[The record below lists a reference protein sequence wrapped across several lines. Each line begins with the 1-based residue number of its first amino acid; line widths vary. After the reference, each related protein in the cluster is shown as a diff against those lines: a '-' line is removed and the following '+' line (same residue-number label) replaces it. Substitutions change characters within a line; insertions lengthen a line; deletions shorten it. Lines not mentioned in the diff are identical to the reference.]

1 LNPELRAG
9 PARDG
14 LEDGDDFISL
24 APLWHLIR
32 RYRHWLEISF
42 LALVVLGLGGLAA
55 ASLFLKREAAGALE
69 LEFVFSGAERGL
81 YPNNLPFSPEDL
93 LDDAV
98 VRQVYVR
105 NNLAR
110 WLKYEE
116 FKSGLSLNRGGTD
129 LLMLRAEYQAK
140 LDDRKLTA
148 ADRQRL
154 EEEFAARTQGIPP
167 VRYRLAWIREAR
179 PGRLLPKELLRRSL
193 REIPRVWAEEAV
205 RKKQVLLFAA
215 RIPGP
220 ARLDAGTD
228 VLASFNELLERSR
241 SLQLGLE
248 ELAKMPGVNL
258 PTEQE
263 RPNLADLLLGL
274 RILTEQT
281 IPEIQLT
288 LLTNVDSPEAADRV
302 ERSFQLQ
309 LRTREGRLEQAKG
322 GVSSVLATYR
332 DYLAGRPG
340 SDFSGSGSA
349 KADAATRGSALPLAG
364 AGTSL
369 QISDSFLNKLMDVT
383 KGNEDGPYRTQMVER
398 IRSARLE
405 EVDEQSSFEE
415 TQKIL
420 QSVQRDLDNWRKA
433 TATRGE
439 RKAAG
444 APDLAQAARDLN
456 GLIQGAER
464 LRSMV
469 AENHMNPQTA
479 LYRVTLPFDL
489 QVASPLSSRNAGL
502 ALAVFVFLGLAA
514 TLVAC
519 WAHDQSTNA
528 GRREK

>member
-1 LNPELRAG
+1 MNTELRSAPG
-9 PARDG
+9 REG
-14 LEDGDDFISL
+14 MEDGDDFISL

-32 RYRHWLEISF
+32 RYRHWLEIAF
-42 LALVVLGLGGLAA
+42 LALLVSGLGGIGA
-55 ASLFLKREAAGALE
+55 ASLFLKREAAGFLE
-69 LEFVFSGAERGL
+69 LEFVFSGAERGF

-98 VRQVYVR
+98 IRQVYVR
-105 NNLAR
+105 NSLAR

-116 FKSGLSLNRGGTD
+116 FKSGLALHRAGTE
-129 LLMLRAEYQAK
+129 MLFLRSEYQAK
-140 LDDRKLTA
+140 LDDRKLAA

-154 EEEFAARTQGIPP
+154 EEEFSSRIKSLPP
-167 VRYRLAWIREAR
+167 LTYRLSWNREAR
-179 PGRLLPKELLRRSL
+179 PGRLLPAELLRRSL
-193 REIPRVWAEEAV
+193 RDIPRVWAEEAV

-220 ARLDAGTD
+220 ARLDTGAD

-241 SLQLGLE
+241 SLQFGLE

-258 PTEQE
+258 PTGQE

-274 RILTEQT
+274 RILSEQT

-288 LLTNVDSPEAADRV
+288 LLANVDSPEAAERV
-302 ERSFQLQ
+302 VRSFQLQ
-309 LRTREGRLEQAKG
+309 LRTREGKLDQAKG
-322 GVSSVLATYR
+322 VVNSVLATYR

-340 SDFSGSGSA
+340 SDFSSSGEA
-349 KADAATRGSALPLAG
+349 KPEATGRGPVAPLAG

-369 QISDSFLNKLMDVT
+369 QISDSFLNKLMEVT

-398 IRSARLE
+398 IRAARLD

-415 TQKIL
+415 TRQIL
-420 QSVQRDLDNWRKA
+420 QSVQRDVEKWRKEA
-433 TATRGE
+433 ASRGE

-444 APDLAQAARDLN
+444 TPDLAQAVRDLN

-464 LRSMV
+464 LRAMV

-479 LYRVTLPFDL
+479 LYRVTLPFDY
-489 QVASPLSSRNAGL
+489 VVTGPLTPRNTGL
-502 ALAVFVFLGLAA
+502 ALAIFVFLGMG
-514 TLVAC
+514 VALFAC
-519 WAHDQSTNA
+519 FLHDQSSKP
-528 GRREK
+528 GVS

>member
-1 LNPELRAG
+1 MNTELRAS

-14 LEDGDDFISL
+14 VEDGDDFISL
-24 APLWHLIR
+24 APLWHLLR

-42 LALVVLGLGGLAA
+42 LALVISGLGGLAA
-55 ASLFLKREAAGALE
+55 ASLFLKQEATGTLE
-69 LEFVFSGAERGL
+69 LEFVFAGAERGL
-81 YPNNLPFSPEDL
+81 FPNNQPFSPEDL
-93 LDDAV
+93 LDDSV

-105 NNLAR
+105 NSLAR

-116 FKSGLSLNRGGTD
+116 FKSGLSLNRAGTD
-129 LLMLRAEYQAK
+129 LLLLRSEYQAK
-140 LDDRKLTA
+140 LDDRKLTV

-154 EEEFAARTQGIPP
+154 EEEFATRSQAIPP
-167 VRYRLAWIREAR
+167 IRYRLAWNREAR
-179 PGRLLPKELLRRSL
+179 PGRLLPRELLRRSL
-193 REIPRVWAEEAV
+193 RDLPRVWADEAV

-220 ARLDAGTD
+220 ARLGAEAD

-241 SLQLGLE
+241 SLQFGLE

-258 PTEQE
+258 PTGQD

-288 LLTNVDSPEAADRV
+288 LLANVDSPEAAERV

-309 LRTREGRLEQAKG
+309 LRTRESRLQQAKG
-322 GVSSVLATYR
+322 GVASVLATYR

-340 SDFSGSGSA
+340 SDFSGTLGA
-349 KADAATRGSALPLAG
+349 KADATGRNSAAPLAG

-398 IRSARLE
+398 IRSARLG
-405 EVDEQSSFEE
+405 EVDEESSSEE
-415 TQKIL
+415 TRQIL
-420 QSVQRDLDNWRKA
+420 QSIQRDLEKWRKGA
-433 TATRGE
+433 ARRE
-439 RKAAG
+439 RKAMG
-444 APDLAQAARDLN
+444 TPDLAQAVRELN

-479 LYRVTLPFDL
+479 LYRVTLPFNY

-502 ALAVFVFLGLAA
+502 ALAVFVFLGMGLA
-514 TLVAC
+514 LFAC
-519 WAHDQSTNA
+519 YLHDQSRNV
-528 GRREK
+528 GDLK

>member
-1 LNPELRAG
+1 MNPELRAG

-55 ASLFLKREAAGALE
+55 ASLFLKREAAGAME

-81 YPNNLPFSPEDL
+81 YPNNLPFLPEDL

-98 VRQVYVR
+98 VHQVYVR
-105 NNLAR
+105 NSLAR

-116 FKSGLSLNRGGTD
+116 FKSGLSLQRGGTD
-129 LLMLRAEYQAK
+129 LLMLRANYQAK
-140 LDDRKLTA
+140 LDDRKLTP

-154 EEEFAARTQGIPP
+154 EEEFAARTQAIPP
-167 VRYRLAWIREAR
+167 TQYRLAWSRKAR

-220 ARLDAGTD
+220 ARLGEGANIL
-228 VLASFNELLERSR
+228 VSFNELLERSR
-241 SLQLGLE
+241 SLQFGLE

-258 PTEQE
+258 PTGQE

-281 IPEIQLT
+281 IPEIQQN
-288 LLTNVDSPEAADRV
+288 LLANVNAPEEADRV

-322 GVSSVLATYR
+322 GAAAVLATYR

-340 SDFSGSGSA
+340 SDFSGTLGA
-349 KADAATRGSALPLAG
+349 QADSTGRSSVAPMAG

-369 QISDSFLNKLMDVT
+369 QISDSFLNKLMEVT

-398 IRSARLE
+398 IRSARLAQ
-405 EVDEQSSFEE
+405 VDEQSSFEE
-415 TQKIL
+415 TRQIL
-420 QSVQRDLDNWRKA
+420 QSIQRDLENWRKGPA
-433 TATRGE
+433 ARGE
-439 RKAAG
+439 RNKAVA
-444 APDLAQAARDLN
+444 APNLTQAVRDLN
-456 GLIQGAER
+456 ALIEGAER

-479 LYRVTLPFDL
+479 LYRVILPFDY
-489 QVASPLSSRNAGL
+489 QVTGPLSPRNTGL
-502 ALAVFVFLGLAA
+502 ALAVFVVLGMGLA
-514 TLVAC
+514 LFAC
-519 WAHDQSTNA
+519 YLHDQSSKPQA
-528 GRREK
+528 

>member
-1 LNPELRAG
+1 MSAELRTG
-9 PARDG
+9 PAREG
-14 LEDGDDFISL
+14 MEDGDDFISL

-42 LALVVLGLGGLAA
+42 VALLVSGLGGLAA
-55 ASLFLKREAAGALE
+55 ASLFLKRDATGALE
-69 LEFVFSGAERGL
+69 LEFVFAGAERGV

-98 VRQVYVR
+98 IRQVYVR
-105 NNLAR
+105 NSLAR

-116 FKSGLSLNRGGTD
+116 FKSGLSLNRAGTD
-129 LLMLRAEYQAK
+129 LLFLRSEYQAK
-140 LDDRKLTA
+140 LDDRKLAA

-154 EEEFAARTQGIPP
+154 EEEFASRMKAIPP
-167 VRYRLAWIREAR
+167 LTYQLAWNREAR
-179 PGRLLPKELLRRSL
+179 PGRLLPAELLRRSL
-193 REIPRVWAEEAV
+193 RDIPRVWAEEAV

-220 ARLDAGTD
+220 ARLDAGSD

-258 PTEQE
+258 PTGQE

-274 RILTEQT
+274 RILAEQT
-281 IPEIQLT
+281 VPEIQLT

-340 SDFSGSGSA
+340 SDFSGSGGAKSDSA
-349 KADAATRGSALPLAG
+349 SRGSALPLAG

-420 QSVQRDLDNWRKA
+420 LSVQRDVEKWRKA
-433 TATRGE
+433 AATRGE

-444 APDLAQAARDLN
+444 TPDLTQAVRELN

-479 LYRVTLPFDL
+479 LYRVTLPFNY

-502 ALAVFVFLGLAA
+502 ALAVFVFLGMGLA
-514 TLVAC
+514 LFAC
-519 WAHDQSTNA
+519 YLHDQSSKPQA
-528 GRREK
+528 